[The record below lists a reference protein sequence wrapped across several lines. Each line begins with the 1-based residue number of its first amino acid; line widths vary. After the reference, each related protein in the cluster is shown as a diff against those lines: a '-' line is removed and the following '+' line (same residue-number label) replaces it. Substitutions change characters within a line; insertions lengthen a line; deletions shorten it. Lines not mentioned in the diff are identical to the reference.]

1 MGFFMTDITKKH
13 DKLARC
19 LLTDIEVAKEFLNI
33 HLPAEFRAKC
43 DFSSLIIED
52 CSFVKSDLKS
62 TKADVVYKINLHPAT
77 QNTEPEVAYI
87 YTLVEHQSTADQ
99 LMPLRILVY
108 QTNIIYRHL
117 DLYGKHGVKL
127 PLVVPIVFYNG
138 ERSPYPYPC
147 DVAEMFADRELY
159 EKVGLGKFGLVDL
172 TVMDDNEIVQ
182 HGKVAAL
189 ESTLKH
195 IRDRGFFRAISAIID
210 AIEAPDRAGMKH
222 ESLNATF
229 QYVIDAKEKDDV
241 ELFLNKVLNSELYKY
256 EGDIMTYAEH
266 LRQEGEQRGEQRGT
280 HNTQQTIVNNMLH
293 AGVKPEE
300 VAKQTGIPLQ
310 VVKELSK

>member
-1 MGFFMTDITKKH
+1 MWFFMTDITKKH

-19 LLTDIEVAKEFLNI
+19 LLTDLEVAKEFLNI
-33 HLPAEFRAKC
+33 HLPSEFRAKC

-77 QNTEPEVAYI
+77 KVRKPEVAYI
-87 YTLVEHQSTADQ
+87 YTLVEHQSTADS
-99 LMPLRILVY
+99 LMPLRILGY
-108 QTNIIYRHL
+108 QLNIIRRHL
-117 DLYGKHGVKL
+117 DLYHQDKLQL

-195 IRDRGFFRAISAIID
+195 IRDRDFLRSIAAIVN
-210 AIEAPDRAGMKH
+210 AIEASDKAGMKH

-229 QYVIDAKEKDDV
+229 QYVMDAKEESDV
-241 ELFLNKVLNSELYKY
+241 ELFFNKILNSELYKY
-256 EGDIMTYAEH
+256 KEDIMTYSEQ
-266 LRQEGEQRGEQRGT
+266 LRQEGRQEGA
-280 HNTQQTIVNNMLH
+280 HNTQQKIVNNMLH
-293 AGVKPEE
+293 AGLKPED

-310 VVKELSK
+310 VVEELSK